1 MTKNPTSTNYDGSD
15 GSVGSV
21 GSMGELLDITRAW
34 FARFIYVV
42 NESDLDVITLWAIHT
57 WLCEETYTTPRL
69 LIDSPVPG
77 SGKTTLL
84 EHLGKL
90 SRRPIQMASISSA
103 PLLARITAKEIRT
116 LLLDEADRSLDPK
129 RPGVQDLIAILN
141 SGYKVGATRPVLVK
155 NKEGGWDPDEM
166 PTFAPVAIAGNT
178 PLLPDDTRSRCLVVR
193 LLPALEGGV
202 EPSDWEY
209 LDSEASALAG
219 VIEATAEEFREQVRY
234 ARPVLPDGCVNRL
247 RERWNPLKRIAWV
260 AGEEWSNKVDELI
273 TEDIEGSKDQ
283 AENGDLQVSINLH
296 LARDLHAVIGDSTG
310 FFQGS
315 KVIPMLIRHNPEV
328 WSARSNYGKDLT
340 AQRFGQLLF
349 KAYGVRSQR
358 IGDGLRGYNS
368 TQFAQIWRQLGIS
381 HKQPPK
387 PTKPTKPTEPTTED
401 TLL

>member
-1 MTKNPTSTNYDGSD
+1 MTKNPNSSNYDGSD
-15 GSVGSV
+15 GSASSV
-21 GSMGELLDITRAW
+21 GSMGQLLDMTRTW

-42 NESDLDVITLWAIHT
+42 NETDLDVITLWTVHT

-90 SRRPIQMASISSA
+90 SRKPIQMASISSA
-103 PLLARITAKEIRT
+103 ALLGRITKDGIRT

-129 RPGVQDLIAILN
+129 RPGVQDLIALLN
-141 SGYKVGATRPVLVK
+141 SGYKVGATRPVLVGK
-155 NKEGGWDPDEM
+155 NWDVEEM

-178 PLLPDDTRSRCLVVR
+178 PLLPDDTRSRCIVVR

-209 LDSEASALAG
+209 LDSEAKALAE
-219 VIEATAEEFREQVRY
+219 VIEGTAERFREQVRH
-234 ARPVLPDGCVNRL
+234 ARPLLPDGCVNRL
-247 RERWNPLKRIAWV
+247 KERWNPLKRIAWV
-260 AGEEWSNKVDELI
+260 AGSGWSDKVDELI

-283 AENGDLQVSINLH
+283 AENGELQVSLNLH
-296 LARDLHAVIGDSTG
+296 LARDLHAVVGESAG
-310 FFQGS
+310 FFQAS
-315 KVIPMLIRHNPEV
+315 KVIPLLIRHNPEV
-328 WSARSNYGKDLT
+328 WSSRSHYGKDLT
-340 AQRFGQLLF
+340 AQRFGQLLH

-358 IGDGLRGYNS
+358 ISEGLRGYNS
-368 TQFAQIWRQLGIS
+368 AQFTHIWRQLGIS
-381 HKQPPK
+381 LRQPPK
-387 PTKPTKPTEPTTED
+387 PPKPAEVPTED

>member
-1 MTKNPTSTNYDGSD
+1 MTNAPIQTNPS

-21 GSMGELLDITRAW
+21 GSMNELLNMTREW
-34 FARFIYVV
+34 FARFIYIV
-42 NESDLDVITLWAIHT
+42 NETDLDVIALWTVHT

-90 SRRPIQMASISSA
+90 SRRSIQMASISSA

-178 PLLPDDTRSRCLVVR
+178 PLLPDDTRSRCITVR

-209 LDSEASALAG
+209 LDSDARALAE
-219 VIEATAEEFREQVRY
+219 VIEATADQFREQVRH
-234 ARPVLPDGCVNRL
+234 ARPILPDGCVNRL
-247 RERWNPLKRIAWV
+247 RERWNPLKRIAWI
-260 AGEEWSNKVDELI
+260 AGEEWSTKVDELI
-273 TEDIEGSKDQ
+273 IEDIQSSKEQ
-283 AENGDLQVSINLH
+283 AENAELHVSLNMQLAKDL
-296 LARDLHAVIGDSTG
+296 LAVFSGSTG
-310 FFQGS
+310 FVPTT
-315 KVIPMLIRHNPEV
+315 KLVPMLISHNPET
-328 WSARSNYGKDLT
+328 WSFSSNYGKDLT
-340 AQRFGQLLF
+340 VQRLGQLLH
-349 KAYGVRSQR
+349 KAFGVNSRR
-358 IGDGLRGYNS
+358 VGDSSRGYNS
-368 TQFAQIWRQLGIS
+368 IQFEKLWRQLGLS
-381 HKQPPK
+381 HKQP
-387 PTKPTKPTEPTTED
+387 TELTEPTEPAEPSQGI
-401 TLL
+401 LP